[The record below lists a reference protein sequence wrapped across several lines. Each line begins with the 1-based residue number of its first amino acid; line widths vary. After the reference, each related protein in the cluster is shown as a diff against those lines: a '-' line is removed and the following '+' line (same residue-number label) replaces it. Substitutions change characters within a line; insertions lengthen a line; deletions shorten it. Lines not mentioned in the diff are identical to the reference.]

1 MKMLCVGGI
10 NFLVVNKS
18 VTAKDKKVENELATS
33 LYDGTTQRS
42 C

>member
-1 MKMLCVGGI
+1 M

-18 VTAKDKKVENELATS
+18 VIAKLGKKKLRLQR
-33 LYDGTTQRS
+33 LYDGTTHSQRN